1 MVNFTSR
8 YIFQILDDVDVTGLI
23 VVTPTVNPIEPTV
36 RLLQKNGAIAV
47 VLAHDGISKNFSKAN
62 YDKFAFHFALPIF
75 EIF

>member
-47 VLAHDGISKNFSKAN
+47 VLAHDGIGKNFSKAN
-62 YDKFAFHFALPIF
+62 CDKFAFHFALPIF